1 MKRVNFLLPAIF
13 LLSSLWPG
21 LSGAESEPAPVT
33 VLASQVLRQDGT
45 AQYLYKVTNKSAHPI
60 VAIAIGADYYHGT
73 SELNTYPL
81 GWTADSTIP
90 EGNTM
95 SPLGW
100 SPTVITTEESPYI
113 EIEWRNDG
121 RADIQPGQVNAGFG
135 VIVAHPNP
143 QYLNAHWTAIFS
155 DATATSGQLLANG
168 VPRLV
173 AKLASATQIAPGRWQ
188 LSIQISN
195 AGGGTAQ
202 HISVAHLI
210 CRTLG
215 GTGTVSVASPSLPA
229 AITDLSAGATTTL
242 QLTLLVPT
250 TVTKLSITESGTLT
264 TASEANLAFSSAQVF
279 YPKN

>member
-1 MKRVNFLLPAIF
+1 MRRVNFLLPAIF
-13 LLSSLWPG
+13 LLSTLWPG

-95 SPLGW
+95 SPPGW
-100 SPTVITTEESPYI
+100 SPTVITTEESPYV

-121 RADIQPGQVNAGFG
+121 RADTQPGQVNAGFG

-155 DATATSGQLLANG
+155 DATAASGQLLANG

-188 LSIQISN
+188 LSRN
-195 AGGGTAQ
+195 
-202 HISVAHLI
+202 
-210 CRTLG
+210 
-215 GTGTVSVASPSLPA
+215 SPLLRAARLPRPNSA
-229 AITDLSAGATTTL
+229 PFTHGSPLSLSAFPVIA
-242 QLTLLVPT
+242 PNS
-250 TVTKLSITESGTLT
+250 TVTETFIMDAGQHPSVR
-264 TASEANLAFSSAQVF
+264 AR
-279 YPKN
+279 